1 MTQKPDPDEPTSTK
15 AKKTNNET
23 GPESAKPATQTPAA
37 TPRDREAQLR
47 DLTEQCLEL
56 LDQLAEARLDR
67 DRVRDRCAEIEDE
80 LAKTQRDS
88 RVSRQRLDWLEDVLA
103 EAHGTSAHIKVE
115 GFEDLKQRAAE
126 AAAKPGPNADLE
138 QRFQR
143 LGEGLDLEHRIK
155 AALIN
160 LVEDLSGVAT
170 RSRDLER
177 QLRELHKRV
186 ATLDKRLAA
195 SDKRLAESD
204 KKARVAR
211 ELAGSLQKELDT
223 LHAQAEAARGELVEL
238 AARSGASAEER
249 EAIRA
254 ELERERS
261 DRATALAAM
270 KKLREDER
278 TIQELR
284 AVLGLEPSGSPEVL
298 VDWARN
304 LKSTVDDR
312 DRWVAALLS
321 ELSNRRLKLRRRG
334 LLEHERKFLED
345 HDRAGGS

>member
-15 AKKTNNET
+15 AKKTNDAA
-23 GPESAKPATQTPAA
+23 GPESAKPATQTPGG
-37 TPRDREAQLR
+37 DREAELR

-126 AAAKPGPNADLE
+126 AAAKPGSDVDLE

-177 QLRELHKRV
+177 QLREMHKRV
-186 ATLDKRLAA
+186 ATLDKRLVV

-204 KKARVAR
+204 KKAKVAK
-211 ELAGSLQKELDT
+211 ELADSLRKELDT